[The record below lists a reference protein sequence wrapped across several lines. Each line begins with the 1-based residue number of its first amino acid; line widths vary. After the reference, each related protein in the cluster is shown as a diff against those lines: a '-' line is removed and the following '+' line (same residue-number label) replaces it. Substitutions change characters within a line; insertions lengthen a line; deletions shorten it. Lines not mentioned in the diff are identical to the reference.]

1 MPKNNDIEARESE
14 KKKKKKRIARVA
26 RRSSNEIPAAESSVQ
41 KENAA
46 PKKKARRRPLSQTR
60 FFAGLAVLIATISAV
75 LFFSAFWAFTTW
87 AGLKMDEILYHLRAP
102 LEGTGGGMLTKYA
115 SRCLLPSFLIMLSI
129 FAMIVHTRHASK
141 VRGRFVK
148 HTIIGASIA
157 LVITLTVGVIKLD
170 IIKFLQDQM
179 QDSTFIEDNYVDPK
193 KTAMTFPEKKRNLIY
208 IYLESMEMTY
218 ADGEMGGAFSQ
229 NVIPELTELSME
241 GDNFNG
247 NTGLLNGGHVMP
259 GSTYTMAGIFT
270 QSSGLPLKMD
280 LGEEFTDARGSFNKM
295 NTQDSFFSGV
305 TTIGDIL
312 EGEGYNQAFMLG
324 SDATFGGRRLFW
336 TEHGEYEIDDY
347 KWAIEQGLIPK
358 DYYVFWGY
366 EDEKLFSYA
375 KDKVLELADQEEPFN
390 FSMLTVDT
398 HFEDGFRC
406 ELCRDDFEGNQYAN
420 AFACSSRQVSE
431 FIRWIQEQDFYDNT
445 TIVLNGDHLTMDSD
459 FCIDVPAT
467 YDRRTYTAYINAA
480 CEPADASRKREYTT
494 LDNLPTTLAAM
505 GVTIEGD
512 RLGLGTNLYGTADTL
527 LETYGIEE
535 FSDLLSKKSS
545 FMQELADIDIYDEDL
560 LRAQGLAPSANL
572 QITEI
577 DPENGTMSLSVS
589 DFKNIYEKIKS
600 VEVEAWDNDHP
611 EDVVHVEMDAEKKN
625 FYTAVLSGYALPG
638 VTIETEEDGK
648 ESEGSEEADDPAGP
662 DDAENPAEAG
672 DLEDPGNMEA
682 DMETGQEADSTDS
695 AEDQDSAPA
704 PEEEHREIRED
715 GAEYAEES
723 EDAVPRGAQSEEAD
737 DTRKGLNMKSC
748 NIYVYANGKS
758 GRRYEVGRITGDM
771 TLRTWD
777 IYEYL
782 DLLKQNGQYSIF
794 VTVRDDATREITS
807 DLQDKLSDLGL
818 ETVLPG
824 HYRWSYYGILIPGE
838 KKQEEI
844 SEEELSCSGT
854 LPDGAQYSVISQGG
868 LSGAGGG
875 AGRYLTCSVKIN
887 NVEYAV
893 QRIGL
898 NFVIYDNEHSVV
910 ADSVEFNTYDGLGA
924 RRKEP
929 SLQSAQ

>member
-1 MPKNNDIEARESE
+1 MPKNSDIEARESE
-14 KKKKKKRIARVA
+14 KKKKRKRIAKAV
-26 RRSSNEIPAAESSVQ
+26 RRSSNEAPAADPSAPEE
-41 KENAA
+41 KAA
-46 PKKKARRRPLSQTR
+46 PKKKVRKRPLSQTR

-115 SRCLLPSFLIMLSI
+115 SRCLLPSVLIMLSI
-129 FAMIVHTRHASK
+129 FAMIVHTRHSSK

-157 LVITLTVGVIKLD
+157 LVITLTVSVIKLD
-170 IIKFLQDQM
+170 IIKFLEDQM
-179 QDSTFIEDNYVDPK
+179 QDSSFIEDNYVDPK

-208 IYLESMEMTY
+208 IYLESMEMTF
-218 ADGEMGGAFSQ
+218 ADGENGGAFPQ
-229 NVIPELTELSME
+229 NVILELTELSME
-241 GDNFNG
+241 GDNFSG

-336 TEHGEYEIDDY
+336 TEHGDYEIDDY

-398 HFEDGFRC
+398 HFEDGYRC
-406 ELCRDDFEGNQYAN
+406 GLCRDDFEGNQYAN
-420 AFACSSRQVSE
+420 AFACSSRQVSD
-431 FIRWIQEQDFYDNT
+431 FIRWIQKQDFYDNT

-480 CEPADASRKREYTT
+480 CEPADPSREREYTT

-527 LETYGIEE
+527 LETYGMEE

-545 FMQELADIDIYDEDL
+545 FMQELANIDIYDEDL
-560 LRAQGLAPSANL
+560 LRAQGLAPSADL
-572 QITEI
+572 QITGI

-611 EDVVHVEMDAEKKN
+611 EDVVHVEMVAEKKN
-625 FYTAVLSGYALPG
+625 FFTAVLSGYALPG
-638 VTIETEEDGK
+638 VTIETEEDHK
-648 ESEGSEEADDPAGP
+648 EGEEPDDSDGSENADDPADTADPEGFG
-662 DDAENPAEAG
+662 DTEA
-672 DLEDPGNMEA
+672 
-682 DMETGQEADSTDS
+682 GQEAEDTESAEGPDST
-695 AEDQDSAPA
+695 PA
-704 PEEEHREIRED
+704 GQEEHKEIREN

-723 EDAVPRGAQSEEAD
+723 EDAIPKGSQTEDAE
-737 DTRKGLNMKSC
+737 DTHEGLNMKSC

-782 DLLKQNGQYSIF
+782 DLLRQNGQYSIF

-807 DLQDKLSDLGL
+807 ELQDKLSDLGL

-838 KKQEEI
+838 EKQEEI
-844 SEEELSCSGT
+844 SEKELSCSGT

-929 SLQSAQ
+929 SIQSAQ

>member
-1 MPKNNDIEARESE
+1 MPKNSDIEARESE
-14 KKKKKKRIARVA
+14 KKKKRKRIAKAV
-26 RRSSNEIPAAESSVQ
+26 RRSSNEAPAADPSAPEE
-41 KENAA
+41 KAA
-46 PKKKARRRPLSQTR
+46 PKKKVRKRPLSQTR

-115 SRCLLPSFLIMLSI
+115 SRCLLPSVLIMLSI
-129 FAMIVHTRHASK
+129 FAMIVHTRHSSK

-157 LVITLTVGVIKLD
+157 LVITLTVSVIKLD
-170 IIKFLQDQM
+170 IIKFLEDQM
-179 QDSTFIEDNYVDPK
+179 QDSSFIEDNYVDPK

-208 IYLESMEMTY
+208 IYLESMEMTF
-218 ADGEMGGAFSQ
+218 ADGENGGAFPQ
-229 NVIPELTELSME
+229 NVILELTELSME
-241 GDNFNG
+241 GDNFSG

-336 TEHGEYEIDDY
+336 TEHGDYEIDDY

-398 HFEDGFRC
+398 HFEDGYRC
-406 ELCRDDFEGNQYAN
+406 GLCRDDFEGNQYAN
-420 AFACSSRQVSE
+420 AFACSSRQVSD
-431 FIRWIQEQDFYDNT
+431 FIRWIQKQDFYDNT

-480 CEPADASRKREYTT
+480 CEPADPSREREYTT
-494 LDNLPTTLAAM
+494 LDNLHTTLAAM

-527 LETYGIEE
+527 LEPYGMEE
-535 FSDLLSKKSS
+535 IYELLSKKSS
-545 FMQELADIDIYDEDL
+545 FMQELANIDIYDEDL
-560 LRAQGLAPSANL
+560 LRAQGLAPAADL

-577 DPENGTMSLSVS
+577 DPEKGTMSLSVS

-611 EDVVHVEMDAEKKN
+611 EDVVHVEMNAEKKN

-638 VTIETEEDGK
+638 VTIETEEDHK
-648 ESEGSEEADDPAGP
+648 EGEEPDDSDGSENADDPADTADPEGFG
-662 DDAENPAEAG
+662 DTEA
-672 DLEDPGNMEA
+672 
-682 DMETGQEADSTDS
+682 GQEAEDTESAEGPDST
-695 AEDQDSAPA
+695 PA
-704 PEEEHREIRED
+704 GQEEHKEIREN

-723 EDAVPRGAQSEEAD
+723 EDAIPKGSQTEDAE
-737 DTRKGLNMKSC
+737 DTHEGLNMKSC

-782 DLLKQNGQYSIF
+782 DLLRQNGQYSIF

-807 DLQDKLSDLGL
+807 ELQDKLSDLGL

-838 KKQEEI
+838 EKQEEI
-844 SEEELSCSGT
+844 SEKELSCSGT

-929 SLQSAQ
+929 SIQSAQ

>member
-1 MPKNNDIEARESE
+1 MPKNSDIEARESE
-14 KKKKKKRIARVA
+14 KKKKRKRIAKAV
-26 RRSSNEIPAAESSVQ
+26 RRSSNEVPAADPSAPEE
-41 KENAA
+41 KAA
-46 PKKKARRRPLSQTR
+46 PKKKVRRRPLSQTR

-115 SRCLLPSFLIMLSI
+115 SRCLLPSVLIMLSI
-129 FAMIVHTRHASK
+129 FAMIVHTRHSSK

-157 LVITLTVGVIKLD
+157 LVITLTVSVIKLD
-170 IIKFLQDQM
+170 IIKFLEDQM
-179 QDSTFIEDNYVDPK
+179 QDSSFIEDNYVDPK

-218 ADGEMGGAFSQ
+218 ADGENGGAFPQ

-241 GDNFNG
+241 GDNFSG

-295 NTQDSFFSGV
+295 NTQDSFFKKV
-305 TTIGDIL
+305 TNLGDIL

-336 TEHGEYEIDDY
+336 TEHGDYEIDDY

-398 HFEDGFRC
+398 HFEDGYRC
-406 ELCRDDFEGNQYAN
+406 GLCRDDFEGNQYAN
-420 AFACSSRQVSE
+420 AFACSSRQVSD
-431 FIRWIQEQDFYDNT
+431 FIRWIQKQDFYDNT

-480 CEPADASRKREYTT
+480 CEPADPSREREYTT

-527 LETYGIEE
+527 LETYGMEE

-545 FMQELADIDIYDEDL
+545 FMQELANIDIYDEDL
-560 LRAQGLAPSANL
+560 LRAQGLAPAADL

-577 DPENGTMSLSVS
+577 DPEKGTMSLSVS

-611 EDVVHVEMDAEKKN
+611 EDVVHVEMNAEKKN

-638 VTIETEEDGK
+638 VTIETEEDDK
-648 ESEGSEEADDPAGP
+648 EGEEPDDSDGSENADDPA
-662 DDAENPAEAG
+662 DTANPEGFGDTEA
-672 DLEDPGNMEA
+672 
-682 DMETGQEADSTDS
+682 GQEAEDTESAEGPDST
-695 AEDQDSAPA
+695 PA
-704 PEEEHREIRED
+704 GQEEHKEIREN

-723 EDAVPRGAQSEEAD
+723 EDAIPKGSQTEDAE
-737 DTRKGLNMKSC
+737 DTHEGLNMKSC

-782 DLLKQNGQYSIF
+782 DLLRQNGQYSIF

-807 DLQDKLSDLGL
+807 ELQDKLSDLGL

-838 KKQEEI
+838 EKQEEI
-844 SEEELSCSGT
+844 SEKELSCSGT

-929 SLQSAQ
+929 SIQSAQ

>member
-1 MPKNNDIEARESE
+1 MPKNSDIEARESE
-14 KKKKKKRIARVA
+14 KKKKRKRIAKAV
-26 RRSSNEIPAAESSVQ
+26 RRSSNEAPAADSSVPEE
-41 KENAA
+41 KAA
-46 PKKKARRRPLSQTR
+46 AKKRVRKRPLSQTR

-115 SRCLLPSFLIMLSI
+115 SRCLLPSVLIMLSI
-129 FAMIVHTRHASK
+129 FAMIVHTRHSSK

-157 LVITLTVGVIKLD
+157 LVITLTVSVIKLD
-170 IIKFLQDQM
+170 IIKFLEDQM
-179 QDSTFIEDNYVDPK
+179 QDSSFIEDNYVDPK

-208 IYLESMEMTY
+208 IYLESMEMTF
-218 ADGEMGGAFSQ
+218 ADGEKGGAFPQ

-241 GDNFNG
+241 GDNFSG

-336 TEHGEYEIDDY
+336 TEHGDYEIDDY

-398 HFEDGFRC
+398 HFEDGYRC
-406 ELCRDDFEGNQYAN
+406 GLCRDDFEGNQYAN
-420 AFACSSRQVSE
+420 AFACSSRQVSD
-431 FIRWIQEQDFYDNT
+431 FIRWIQKQDFYDNT

-480 CEPADASRKREYTT
+480 CEPADPSREREYTT

-527 LETYGIEE
+527 LETYGMEE

-545 FMQELADIDIYDEDL
+545 FMQELANIDIYDEDL
-560 LRAQGLAPSANL
+560 LRVQGLAPAADL

-577 DPENGTMSLSVS
+577 DPEKGTMSLSVS

-611 EDVVHVEMDAEKKN
+611 EDVVHVEMNAEKKN

-638 VTIETEEDGK
+638 VTIETEEDDK
-648 ESEGSEEADDPAGP
+648 EGEEPDDSDGSENADDPADTADPEGF
-662 DDAENPAEAG
+662 G
-672 DLEDPGNMEA
+672 DTED
-682 DMETGQEADSTDS
+682 GQEAEDTESAEGPDST
-695 AEDQDSAPA
+695 PA
-704 PEEEHREIRED
+704 GQEEHKEIREN

-723 EDAVPRGAQSEEAD
+723 EDAIPKGSQTEDAG
-737 DTRKGLNMKSC
+737 DTHEGLNMKSC

-771 TLRTWD
+771 TLRSWD

-782 DLLKQNGQYSIF
+782 DLLRQNVQYSIF

-807 DLQDKLSDLGL
+807 ELQDKLSNLGL

-838 KKQEEI
+838 EKQEEI
-844 SEEELSCSGT
+844 SEKELSCSGT